1 MKFLLDEHLN
11 PAVASGLENR
21 GYEATTILGQELT
34 SLEDR
39 KILEYAFN
47 NEFVIVTNDDD
58 FLSLIDDVEHEGIVF
73 VTNQELRVSNII
85 SEIAE
90 KVSQVED
97 MENTV
102 LYV

>member
-1 MKFLLDEHLN
+1 MKFLLDEHVN

-21 GYEATTILGQELT
+21 GHEATTILGQELT

-39 KILEYAFN
+39 KVLKYAFN
-47 NEFVIVTNDDD
+47 NQFVIVTNDDD
-58 FLSLIDDVEHEGIVF
+58 FLSLIDDVQHEGIVF
-73 VTNQELRVSNII
+73 VTNQEMRVSNII

-102 LYV
+102 LFV